1 MMTDKLNLNVLDVAL
16 YSLEQTVVQISDRN
30 WFDMQP
36 SIVQDTL
43 IAGAIQKF
51 EFVYELSL
59 KMMKRQLQ
67 QDAINTDDIG
77 VYGFKDILRE
87 ALKFG
92 LIEDMSKWV
101 AYRDMRN
108 ITSHTYDQ
116 EKAMAV
122 YAQIDDF
129 LIESRFLLEQLRQRN
144 QYD

>member
-1 MMTDKLNLNVLDVAL
+1 MMTDKLNLNVLDAAL

-67 QDAINTDDIG
+67 QDAINTDDICLW
-77 VYGFKDILRE
+77 I
-87 ALKFG
+87 
-92 LIEDMSKWV
+92 
-101 AYRDMRN
+101 
-108 ITSHTYDQ
+108 
-116 EKAMAV
+116 
-122 YAQIDDF
+122 
-129 LIESRFLLEQLRQRN
+129 
-144 QYD
+144 

>member
-1 MMTDKLNLNVLDVAL
+1 MMTDKLNLNVLDATF

-87 ALKFG
+87 ALRFG

-108 ITSHTYDQ
+108 ITSYTYDQ

-129 LIESRFLLEQLRQRN
+129 LIESSFLLEQLRQRN

>member
-1 MMTDKLNLNVLDVAL
+1 MMTDKLNLNVLDATF

-67 QDAINTDDIG
+67 QDAINTDDICLW
-77 VYGFKDILRE
+77 I
-87 ALKFG
+87 
-92 LIEDMSKWV
+92 
-101 AYRDMRN
+101 
-108 ITSHTYDQ
+108 
-116 EKAMAV
+116 
-122 YAQIDDF
+122 
-129 LIESRFLLEQLRQRN
+129 
-144 QYD
+144 

>member
-1 MMTDKLNLNVLDVAL
+1 MMTDKLNLNVLDAAF

-43 IAGAIQKF
+43 IAGTIQKF

-77 VYGFKDILRE
+77 AYGFKDILRE
-87 ALKFG
+87 ALRFG
-92 LIEDMSKWV
+92 LIKDMSKWV

-108 ITSHTYDQ
+108 ITSYTYDQ
-116 EKAMAV
+116 EKAMSV

-144 QYD
+144 

>member
-1 MMTDKLNLNVLDVAL
+1 MMTDKLNLNVLDVAF

-36 SIVQDTL
+36 FIVQDTL

-87 ALKFG
+87 ALRFG
-92 LIEDMSKWV
+92 LIEDMSK
-101 AYRDMRN
+101 
-108 ITSHTYDQ
+108 
-116 EKAMAV
+116 
-122 YAQIDDF
+122 
-129 LIESRFLLEQLRQRN
+129 
-144 QYD
+144 

>member
-1 MMTDKLNLNVLDVAL
+1 MTDKLNLNVLDAAF

-67 QDAINTDDIG
+67 QDAINTDDIMIRKKPWL
-77 VYGFKDILRE
+77 FMHKLMI
-87 ALKFG
+87 F
-92 LIEDMSKWV
+92 
-101 AYRDMRN
+101 
-108 ITSHTYDQ
+108 
-116 EKAMAV
+116 
-122 YAQIDDF
+122 
-129 LIESRFLLEQLRQRN
+129 
-144 QYD
+144 

>member
-1 MMTDKLNLNVLDVAL
+1 MMTDKLNLNVLDAAF

-43 IAGAIQKF
+43 IAGTIQKF

-77 VYGFKDILRE
+77 AYGFKDILRE
-87 ALKFG
+87 ALRFG

-108 ITSHTYDQ
+108 ITSYTYDQ
-116 EKAMAV
+116 EKAMSV

-144 QYD
+144 